1 MNKSERFAMMLSR
14 PGKLALE
21 RLARRERSSAAAVVR
36 RLIWREAERQGLV
49 VAEQTITTGLVTE
62 EVSDD
67 RK

>member
-49 VAEQTITTGLVTE
+49 VAERTTTTGLATE
-62 EVSDD
+62 EESGE
-67 RK
+67 RR